1 MYLNLSYPLTESGI
15 ILESGM
21 ERPQVMPRSR
31 ISQGKHSNTSYFKMF
46 AHTGTHLDAPWHFEE
61 SGAKIADFS
70 VQELVFKFICVLDVP
85 VVADEPIPLAPLEGK
100 IRQLRQCDCL
110 LVRTGFA
117 AERTANPEVYLA
129 HNPGFSEEAVCFLA
143 SLTNL
148 RCLGMDL
155 PSVENIPHGRETGFP
170 VHHALL
176 GRPRPML
183 LLEDANLA
191 ALDNH
196 EIQSLFLFP
205 LLLEGLEAAPV
216 TAVAEITE

>member
-1 MYLNLSYPLTESGI
+1 MYLNLSYPLTELGI

-31 ISQGKHSNTSYFKMF
+31 ISQGKRSNTSYFKMF

-70 VQELVFKFICVLDVP
+70 VQELVFMYVCVLDIPAVP
-85 VVADEPIPLAPLEGK
+85 DCPIPLAPFEAK
-100 IRQLRQCDCL
+100 ISQIRQCDCL
-110 LVRTGFA
+110 LVRTGFGA
-117 AERTANPEVYLA
+117 KRSINSDEYLT
-129 HNPGFSEEAVCFLA
+129 HNPGFSVEAACFLA

-155 PSVENIPHGRETGFP
+155 PSVENVPRGREIGFP

-183 LLEDANLA
+183 LLEDAK
-191 ALDNH
+191 LDV
-196 EIQSLFLFP
+196 IGTQKVKRLFLFP

-216 TAVAEITE
+216 TAVVEIIG